1 MEYFIKKGRIMV
13 EYTIEVIRKGTKT
26 KPYFEMNFHSSEAK
40 YPMFIWLMDKK
51 DLKDM
56 IDKCQEAMAFY

>member
-1 MEYFIKKGRIMV
+1 MV